1 MTQRFYEMESQYY
14 GRLQDRWDALHQ
26 PEPEDEI
33 IENDEDE
40 EEDE

>member
-14 GRLQDRWDALHQ
+14 GWLQDRWDALHV
-26 PEPEDEI
+26 PEDDED
-33 IENDEDE
+33 ENDEDE